1 MLKQVIYRY
10 LGTNGIIESPVHLE
24 DTYYIRLIQLTAEE
38 GHLLTNGE
46 RKYRT
51 VRVPEDDIDLWTEV
65 IDDQVE

>member
-24 DTYYIRLIQLTAEE
+24 DTYYIRLIQLT
-38 GHLLTNGE
+38 
-46 RKYRT
+46 
-51 VRVPEDDIDLWTEV
+51 VRVPEDDVDLWTEV